1 MNLKKIQCVY
11 CGEFISG
18 KPTRDHI
25 PSKNLFTKGL
35 AIKNPIIVNACT
47 NCNNGFSFD
56 EEYFR
61 IFLVNMSLEKSF
73 AADQLFYNE
82 ITRSFL
88 SRPPLLKKVAAT
100 LKLVN
105 LNVSGIDLGKKTAIL
120 FSRSDWQRYFH
131 VLDKYIQG
139 LYFHHTGHRYQDKG
153 YLLEH
158 KFLRKPNEQLAKKL
172 KWDFTNREKFMYGT
186 GIVPDTEQS
195 IWYTVFFENV
205 AFFSTI
211 ADKDFFEKAK
221 LRQKQITS

>member
-1 MNLKKIQCVY
+1 MKNNKLRCVY
-11 CGEFISG
+11 CGNQIEG
-18 KPTRDHI
+18 KVSRDHI

-35 AIKNPIIVNACT
+35 PIKNPVIVFSHEE
-47 NCNNGFSFD
+47 CNGAFSLD

-61 IFLVNMSLEKSF
+61 IFLVNMSHEKSF

-105 LNVSGIDLGKKTAIL
+105 VSVSGIDLGEKTAIL

-139 LYFHHTGHRYQDKG
+139 LFFHHTGYRYQDKG

-158 KFLRKPNEQLAKKL
+158 HFLRKPNIELAKSL
-172 KWDFTNREKFMYGT
+172 KWDFTNREKFMYGR
-186 GIVPDTEQS
+186 GIVPDTGQS

-205 AFFSTI
+205 AFFSTL

-221 LRQKQITS
+221 QRQSE